1 MVEQISQWIE
11 FIVSI
16 STLIGIILIIYK
28 FSNDPDIRTDKQLG
42 INAAACEEK
51 HRRIDEIISEMRDR
65 FVKIDMA
72 VTGIKENDL
81 KHIEQEMR
89 KMSQQQTKILTVLEY
104 REGLNIK
111 K

>member
-1 MVEQISQWIE
+1 MV
-11 FIVSI
+11 
-16 STLIGIILIIYK
+16 IYR
-28 FSNDPDIRTDKQLG
+28 FSNDPDVRADKQLG
-42 INAAACEEK
+42 INAVACEEK
-51 HRRIDEIISEMRDR
+51 HRRIDEIIGEMRDR

-104 REGLNIK
+104 REGLK
-111 K
+111 VDK